1 MLAQFATCCRQ
12 HCVSH
17 GRWRARIAR
26 LKAED
31 ELSLCSLKIFQ
42 LIKRIAEVVV
52 KRRSPIAPY
61 PKRIGT
67 LKVLLGLG
75 VSRAFVIAPTKMA
88 VKTAL
93 SRPFQLE

>member
-1 MLAQFATCCRQ
+1 MFPHFATRFRE

-31 ELSLCSLKIFQ
+31 ELSLCSLKVFQ
-42 LIKRIAEVVV
+42 LIKRIPEVVV
-52 KRRSPIAPY
+52 KRGSPIVPH

-75 VSRAFVIAPTKMA
+75 VLRALVIAPTKMT
-88 VKTAL
+88 VKIAL